1 VSTVVPFDPARPR
14 RTRPPSAPPRD
25 VLTVA
30 ETARLLRLSINTTY
44 AYLAD
49 RAIPGQRI
57 GRRWII
63 SRARLDAWLAGAD
76 SDRAVR

>member
-1 VSTVVPFDPARPR
+1 MPTVVPFDPAARLR
-14 RTRPPSAPPRD
+14 RSRPPSTPPSD

-30 ETARLLRLSINTTY
+30 ETARLLRLSVNTTY

-49 RAIPGQRI
+49 GVIPGQRV

-63 SRARLDAWLAGAD
+63 SRARLDSWLAGAD
-76 SDRAVR
+76 EAAR

>member
-1 VSTVVPFDPARPR
+1 MPTVVPLDSARARRPR
-14 RTRPPSAPPRD
+14 PPAD

-30 ETARLLRLSINTTY
+30 ETARLLRLSLNTTY

-49 RAIPGQRI
+49 GLIPGQKV
-57 GRRWII
+57 GRRWIV
-63 SRARLDAWLAGAD
+63 SRVRLDAWLAGAD

>member
-1 VSTVVPFDPARPR
+1 MSEVIPFEPVARGR
-14 RTRPPSAPPRD
+14 RSRPPSGPTSD

-30 ETARLLRLSINTTY
+30 ETARLLRLSVNTTY

-49 RAIPGQRI
+49 GVIPGQRV

-76 SDRAVR
+76 EAVR

>member
-1 VSTVVPFDPARPR
+1 MSNVLPFDPAARARRSRRPAE
-14 RTRPPSAPPRD
+14 PPDD

-30 ETARLLRLSINTTY
+30 ETALALRLSVNTVY

-49 RAIPGQRI
+49 GTIPGKRV

-63 SRARLDAWLAGAD
+63 SAARLEAWLLD
-76 SDRAVR
+76 PETVVR

>member
-1 VSTVVPFDPARPR
+1 VPAVIPFDPAVRGRAFRRP
-14 RTRPPSAPPRD
+14 TGPPPSD

-49 RAIPGQRI
+49 GVIPGQRV

-63 SRARLDAWLAGAD
+63 SRARLDAWLAGAAD
-76 SDRAVR
+76 GG

>member
-1 VSTVVPFDPARPR
+1 MPTVVPFGPVARIR
-14 RTRPPSAPPRD
+14 RTRPPSPEPSD

-30 ETARLLRLSINTTY
+30 ETARLLRLSLNTTY

-49 RAIPGQRI
+49 GVIPGQRV

-76 SDRAVR
+76 EAVR